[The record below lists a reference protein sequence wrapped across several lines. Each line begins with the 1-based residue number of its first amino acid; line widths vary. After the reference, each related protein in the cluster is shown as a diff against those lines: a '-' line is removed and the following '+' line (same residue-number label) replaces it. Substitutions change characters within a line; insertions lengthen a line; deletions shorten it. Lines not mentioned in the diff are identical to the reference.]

1 MASDNGVMNVTI
13 AMWYTPAESR
23 GVGVSPNHDPHH
35 NTQRINVS
43 SGSRSYRY
51 AVSAISRHFDRH
63 HGRMSF
69 LSSNYGKA
77 PLIFSPISVV
87 PQVSA
92 IRSIRSPDEHK
103 FIRTHVAAYFFSL
116 LLCDLAQGIGALLNT
131 RWIAEGG
138 LEIGSYCTAQAA
150 IKQTGNVGTALW
162 SFVIAVHTFDV
173 LFLRWH
179 IADYVCYGTLV
190 GVWAF
195 LGFIVILGPS
205 VIESRERGPFY
216 GISGYWCW
224 ITAAYP
230 VERYALEYLFMFASA
245 GLSFILYF
253 LVFLR
258 LRGNVS
264 VSGWHIRFHRVQNG
278 PGGDNSN
285 NGLFHDG
292 RRDPHLMQVARQML
306 WYPVAYTILVLPI
319 AAARFSAFN
328 GQTVPLAVTIFTS
341 SIFMLSGFV
350 NAVLFTTTRR
360 VIQLPSSWKNNR
372 LFTFSRRSNDTERI
386 LSAGQN
392 SATAT
397 MIQVDGPDYP
407 TANAS
412 VAQGIQAPLAFTPF
426 TYPTSQPNA
435 SSGGPSTTQYDAS
448 FGAQHGMRPK
458 WPGHGR
464 SGSDGS
470 LRSGGSAATLTD
482 PTAFSGVPLVKN
494 ASAEGRGGYPLI
506 YGRERSGSEGSI
518 RNQTGYAATS
528 SSSRGV
534 NKDLPSLPTEFQ

>member
-1 MASDNGVMNVTI
+1 
-13 AMWYTPAESR
+13 
-23 GVGVSPNHDPHH
+23 
-35 NTQRINVS
+35 
-43 SGSRSYRY
+43 
-51 AVSAISRHFDRH
+51 
-63 HGRMSF
+63 
-69 LSSNYGKA
+69 
-77 PLIFSPISVV
+77 
-87 PQVSA
+87 VSA

-131 RWIAEGG
+131 RWIAQGG
-138 LEIGSYCTAQAA
+138 LEVGSYCTAQAV

-179 IADYVCYGTLV
+179 IADYVCYGTLI

-195 LGFIVILGPS
+195 LGFIVIIGPA
-205 VIESRERGPFY
+205 VVESRARGPFY

-230 VERYALEYLFMFASA
+230 VERYALEYLWMFASA

-264 VSGWHIRFHRVQNG
+264 VSGWHIRFHRVQDG
-278 PGGDNSN
+278 PGQDNTN

-328 GQTVPLAVTIFTS
+328 GKGVPFAVTIFTS

-350 NAVLFTTTRR
+350 NAVLFTATRR
-360 VIQLPSSWKNNR
+360 VVRLPSSWKNNR
-372 LFTFSRRSNDTERI
+372 LFTFSRRSNDPER
-386 LSAGQN
+386 SQFQGQY

-397 MIQVDGPDYP
+397 MIQVDEPDSSIAHAP
-407 TANAS
+407 VT
-412 VAQGIQAPLAFTPF
+412 QGQQAPSAYTPF
-426 TYPTSQPNA
+426 TYPTSQPQPHANG
-435 SSGGPSTTQYDAS
+435 GGPSTTQYTAP
-448 FGAQHGMRPK
+448 FGTQRGMRPK

-464 SGSDGS
+464 SGSESS
-470 LRSGGSAATLTD
+470 LRSGSSAATLTIRDD
-482 PTAFSGVPLVKN
+482 PTAFSGAPLVKN
-494 ASAEGRGGYPLI
+494 SSAEGRGVYSHI

-518 RNQTGYAATS
+518 RHQAGYAAAS
-528 SSSRGV
+528 GSSRGV
-534 NKDLPSLPTEFQ
+534 NKDLPSLPNEGQ

>member
-1 MASDNGVMNVTI
+1 M
-13 AMWYTPAESR
+13 
-23 GVGVSPNHDPHH
+23 
-35 NTQRINVS
+35 
-43 SGSRSYRY
+43 
-51 AVSAISRHFDRH
+51 SAF
-63 HGRMSF
+63 
-69 LSSNYGKA
+69 
-77 PLIFSPISVV
+77 
-87 PQVSA
+87 
-92 IRSIRSPDEHK
+92 RSIRSPDDHK

-131 RWIAEGG
+131 RWIAQGG

-179 IADYVCYGTLV
+179 IADYICYGTLV

-195 LGFIVILGPS
+195 LGFIVILGPA
-205 VIESRERGPFY
+205 VVESRERGPFY

-230 VERYALEYLFMFASA
+230 TERYALEYLFMFASA
-245 GLSFILYF
+245 GLSFVLYF

-264 VSGWHIRFHRVQNG
+264 VSGWHIRFHRVQDG
-278 PGGDNSN
+278 PGKDNSN
-285 NGLFHDG
+285 TGLFHDG

-328 GQTVPLAVTIFTS
+328 GKGVPFEVTIFTS

-372 LFTFSRRSNDTERI
+372 LFTFSRRSNDTERV
-386 LSAGQN
+386 LSTVLYSPTTTMTHVDDPHHA
-392 SATAT
+392 SAST
-397 MIQVDGPDYP
+397 
-407 TANAS
+407 S
-412 VAQGIQAPLAFTPF
+412 VTRSPQAPLAFTPF
-426 TYPTSQPNA
+426 SYPKSQPND
-435 SSGGPSTTQYDAS
+435 SSSGPSTTQYAPN
-448 FGAQHGMRPK
+448 FGAQHGVRPK

-470 LRSGGSAATLTD
+470 LRPVSVRSGGSAATLTD

-494 ASAEGRGGYPLI
+494 ASAEGRGGYPHI

-518 RNQTGYAATS
+518 QRQPGYAAADGS

-534 NKDLPSLPTEFQ
+534 NKDLPSLPPEAQ

>member
-1 MASDNGVMNVTI
+1 
-13 AMWYTPAESR
+13 
-23 GVGVSPNHDPHH
+23 
-35 NTQRINVS
+35 
-43 SGSRSYRY
+43 
-51 AVSAISRHFDRH
+51 
-63 HGRMSF
+63 
-69 LSSNYGKA
+69 
-77 PLIFSPISVV
+77 
-87 PQVSA
+87 VSA

-131 RWIAEGG
+131 RWIAQGG
-138 LEIGSYCTAQAA
+138 IEVGSYCTAQAV

-179 IADYVCYGTLV
+179 IADYVCYGTLI

-195 LGFIVILGPS
+195 LGFIVILGPA
-205 VIESRERGPFY
+205 VVESRARGPFY

-224 ITAAYP
+224 ITSAYP

-245 GLSFILYF
+245 GLSFVLYF

-278 PGGDNSN
+278 PGLDNTNS
-285 NGLFHDG
+285 GLFHDG

-328 GQTVPLAVTIFTS
+328 GKDVPFGVTIFTS

-350 NAVLFTTTRR
+350 NAILFTTTRR
-360 VIQLPSSWKNNR
+360 VIQLPSSWKRNR
-372 LFTFSRRSNDTERI
+372 FFTFSRRSNDPEQSYFTGPYT
-386 LSAGQN
+386 S
-392 SATAT
+392 TAT
-397 MIQVDGPDYP
+397 MTEVDEPDSP
-407 TANAS
+407 TARAS
-412 VAQGIQAPLAFTPF
+412 ATRGSQAPFAFTPF
-426 TYPTSQPNA
+426 TPPTINSGG
-435 SSGGPSTTQYDAS
+435 SGGPSTTQYATS
-448 FGAQHGMRPK
+448 FGPQHGRRPQ
-458 WPGHGR
+458 WIGHGR
-464 SGSDGS
+464 SGSES
-470 LRSGGSAATLTD
+470 SVRSGSSSATLTSRDD

-494 ASAEGRGGYPLI
+494 ASVEGRGGYPYI
-506 YGRERSGSEGSI
+506 YGRGRSGSEGSI
-518 RNQTGYAATS
+518 RHQAGYAAAS

-534 NKDLPSLPTEFQ
+534 NKDLPSLPIGTQ

>member
-1 MASDNGVMNVTI
+1 M
-13 AMWYTPAESR
+13 
-23 GVGVSPNHDPHH
+23 
-35 NTQRINVS
+35 
-43 SGSRSYRY
+43 
-51 AVSAISRHFDRH
+51 
-63 HGRMSF
+63 
-69 LSSNYGKA
+69 
-77 PLIFSPISVV
+77 
-87 PQVSA
+87 SA

-131 RWIAEGG
+131 RWIAQGG
-138 LEIGSYCTAQAA
+138 LEVGSFCTAQAV

-195 LGFIVILGPS
+195 LGFIVILGPA
-205 VIESRERGPFY
+205 VVESRARGPFY
-216 GISGYWCW
+216 GITGYWCW

-230 VERYALEYLFMFASA
+230 VERYGLEYLFMFASA

-264 VSGWHIRFHRVQNG
+264 VSGWHIRFHHVQNG
-278 PGGDNSN
+278 PGQDYSN

-328 GQTVPLAVTIFTS
+328 GKSVPLAVTIFTS

-350 NAVLFTTTRR
+350 NAILFTATRR
-360 VIQLPSSWKNNR
+360 VIHLPSRWKNSR
-372 LFTFSRRSNDTERI
+372 LFTFSRRSNDPERSFI
-386 LSAGQN
+386 NGP
-392 SATAT
+392 T
-397 MIQVDGPDYP
+397 MAQVDDPNDRTDRAP
-407 TANAS
+407 IT
-412 VAQGIQAPLAFTPF
+412 QGSQAPLAQTPF

-435 SSGGPSTTQYDAS
+435 NSGGPSNQYTAS
-448 FGAQHGMRPK
+448 FGPRHGRRPQ
-458 WPGHGR
+458 WAGHGR
-464 SGSDGS
+464 GGSESSVRSGSS
-470 LRSGGSAATLTD
+470 EATLTTRDD
-482 PTAFSGVPLVKN
+482 PTTFSGVPLVKN
-494 ASAEGRGGYPLI
+494 ASAEGRGEYPHI
-506 YGRERSGSEGSI
+506 YQRERSGSEGSI
-518 RNQTGYAATS
+518 RYQAGYAAAS

-534 NKDLPSLPTEFQ
+534 NKDLPSLPAGTQ